1 MSQRPIL
8 FVSLPE
14 SGLLNPM
21 LVLAEELSRRGV
33 DNLWFAT
40 DDKGREEVE
49 AAAAGTPIEFF
60 SLGDVVPEMSSV
72 TWDDETYAKVTQRS
86 RFKARRAVI
95 EQTHRPELRVPKY
108 RKLEELV
115 ERIQPA
121 LMVVESMCQFGHELA
136 ITKGI
141 PFVISNPF
149 VPSNLVTSAVPI
161 GPSYTPPTSRARTPA
176 CPRT

>member
-33 DNLWFAT
+33 GNVWFAT

-49 AAAAGTPIEFF
+49 AGAGGSPIRFR
-60 SLGDVVPEMSSV
+60 SLGAAIPEMSSA
-72 TWDDETYAKVTQRS
+72 TWPDDVYAKVTQPS
-86 RFKARRAVI
+86 RFKARKAVI
-95 EQTHRPELRVPKY
+95 EQTHRPALRIPKY
-108 RKLEELV
+108 RELAELV
-115 ERIQPA
+115 DEIEPA
-121 LMVVESMCQFGHELA
+121 LMVVESMCMFGYEVA

-141 PFVISNPF
+141 PYVISNPF
-149 VPSNLVTSAVPI
+149 VPSNLVTSAV
-161 GPSYTPPTSRARTPA
+161 
-176 CPRT
+176 